1 MILIS
6 SKEEVRV
13 SPDALDEPGRSKL
26 NAGGR
31 LDSWK
36 EIAAYLGRSVRS
48 VQRWERAEGLP
59 VLRHQHVKGVTVYAY
74 RHEVD
79 QWREEGRTTLYNAAP
94 ATSGDG
100 RVLSEQFC
108 SGKAGGWTRLNRLR
122 LLLHGH
128 IRRRLLAEENV
139 DSGRE

>member
-13 SPDALDEPGRSKL
+13 SHDALDEPGRSKL

-59 VLRHQHVKGVTVYAY
+59 VLRHQHVKFGDDYLPRKMSIPVGSRAGALSPLAAA
-74 RHEVD
+74 
-79 QWREEGRTTLYNAAP
+79 QREET
-94 ATSGDG
+94 
-100 RVLSEQFC
+100 
-108 SGKAGGWTRLNRLR
+108 
-122 LLLHGH
+122 
-128 IRRRLLAEENV
+128 
-139 DSGRE
+139 